1 MKLNHSLV
9 ILIFCNLVLGGM
21 LLYLRSVE
29 NRLNLVCTGIIFDHN
44 QQIVSECQILRDLSK
59 KTSTLTQKA
68 SPLCDLIFNLKLPI
82 DYTSMLEY
90 MNKFNEEVNGLG
102 FKANCQSAG
111 HKGLV
116 LYYIDDFMIK
126 YKLKEQE
133 WKVPEMRMVI
143 ERISK
148 NDDSIYVKIT
158 PLFLPP
164 ELVEFSINGE
174 CVGNKNPHC
183 LEDNP
188 SIDPEVIIHKLLH
201 TEIYRRKLNE

>member
-1 MKLNHSLV
+1 
-9 ILIFCNLVLGGM
+9 
-21 LLYLRSVE
+21 
-29 NRLNLVCTGIIFDHN
+29 
-44 QQIVSECQILRDLSK
+44 
-59 KTSTLTQKA
+59 
-68 SPLCDLIFNLKLPI
+68 
-82 DYTSMLEY
+82 

-133 WKVPEMRMVI
+133 WKVPEMRMVLMYF
-143 ERISK
+143 E

-158 PLFLPP
+158 PLFTTG
-164 ELVEFSINGE
+164 LVEFSINGE

-188 SIDPEVIIHKLLH
+188 SD
-201 TEIYRRKLNE
+201 